1 MSCKVYKSLAYRQ
14 TSMYLPYIDRNK
26 VPNDPMAH
34 LLHRH
39 FYGVSLAKDFI
50 KAHVFLNLALG
61 HLVLFSSDENL
72 EDIEH
77 PTPQITKRFC
87 TFINQRARASTCL
100 VSWGSCFALP
110 YSQSCL
116 HPSVSGLM
124 VRDGE
129 VLVIQ
134 TEK

>member
-1 MSCKVYKSLAYRQ
+1 MC
-14 TSMYLPYIDRNK
+14 LPYNDRNK

-50 KAHVFLNLALG
+50 KAHLFLNPALG

-72 EDIEH
+72 EDIG
-77 PTPQITKRFC
+77 
-87 TFINQRARASTCL
+87 ASN
-100 VSWGSCFALP
+100 SPNRSCFALP
-110 YSQSCL
+110 YSQPCL

-129 VLVIQ
+129 VLVEQ